1 MCVNVTGL
9 SNAQVTGKT
18 LFLGVSMRMLL
29 EKISICISKLNEA
42 LASSI
47 WMGIIPSIY
56 GPG

>member
-1 MCVNVTGL
+1 MCVKVTGL

-18 LFLGVSMRMLL
+18 LFLGVSMWMLL

-42 LASSI
+42 LSSPI

-56 GPG
+56 SPG